1 MRMIAATNNKG
12 KLAELSAILQKMGH
26 QIVSLSEQGAVLD
39 VEETGTT
46 FAENALL
53 KAEAICKKTSLPVI
67 GDDSGLVVD
76 ALGGAP
82 GVYSARY
89 AGPSATDDENIN
101 RLLENMKDIPQER
114 RTARFVCT
122 LAYAVPGKNT
132 VIFSGTCEGTIAFA
146 RRGAGGFGYDPV
158 FLVGDKSYAEISPEQ
173 KNAISHRAKAL
184 EQLAQYLKAQA

>member
-12 KLAELSAILQKMGH
+12 KLAELSAIVQKMGH
-26 QIVSLSEQGAVLD
+26 QIVSLSEQGVVLN
-39 VEETGTT
+39 VEETGAT

-53 KAEAICKKTSLPVI
+53 KAEAICKKTNLPTI

-89 AGPSATDDENIN
+89 AGPNATDDENID
-101 RLLENMKDIPQER
+101 LLLKNMKDVAAKQ
-114 RTARFVCT
+114 RTAHFVCT
-122 LAYAVPGKNT
+122 LAYAVPGKKT
-132 VIFSGTCEGTIAFA
+132 VVFSGTCEGTIAFA
-146 RRGAGGFGYDPV
+146 RRGTGGFGYDPI
-158 FLVGDKSYAEISPEQ
+158 FLVGGKSYAEILPEQ
-173 KNAISHRAKAL
+173 KNTISHRAKAL